1 MSRPIPILFRAGA
14 LALALAMGLAG
25 PAPAQTAAVGF
36 GQGGFDRDAPV
47 EVSADTLEVDQGT
60 GRAVLTGNVVIA
72 QGDMRLSARR
82 VVVDYATVD
91 GKRRIERLNAT
102 GDVIIISGEDA
113 AEGQEAV
120 YTLATSGIVMTG
132 DVVVTQDGNTLAGD
146 ALTIDLASGAGTV
159 TGRVRTT
166 LQP

>member
-1 MSRPIPILFRAGA
+1 MSRPIPPLLRAAA
-14 LALALAMGLAG
+14 LALACGVCG
-25 PAPAQTAAVGF
+25 PVGAQTAAVGF

-47 EVSADTLEVDQGT
+47 DVSADTLEVDQDT
-60 GRAVLTGNVVIA
+60 GRAVLTGSVVIA

-102 GDVIIISGEDA
+102 GDVLIISGEDA

-120 YTLATSGIVMTG
+120 YTLATSGIEMTG
-132 DVVVTQDGNTLAGD
+132 DVVVTQDGTTVAGD
-146 ALTIDLASGAGTV
+146 TMTIDLESGAGTV